1 MRACMK
7 FACYIWQGYTTAQGP
22 EFRHTMRH
30 GSKPAGFSNTA
41 GSQATR
47 CKFHGQHGSRAY
59 SLCDR
64 MAGADAAPVSEWAPR
79 MRSAS
84 GCVCTILTS
93 NIMGAHSWGAAAVE
107 IARNWAVAHGYRYV
121 RFSETS
127 HYNTSARVPRFVQ
140 LAAENNKAVQFW
152 FKPQAMLSL
161 LERGEEACPW

>member
-30 GSKPAGFSNTA
+30 GSKPAGFSNKR
-41 GSQATR
+41 Q
-47 CKFHGQHGSRAY
+47 RAA
-59 SLCDR
+59 SFMASTGRAHTCDR

>member
-30 GSKPAGFSNTA
+30 GSKPAGSE
-41 GSQATR
+41 ATR